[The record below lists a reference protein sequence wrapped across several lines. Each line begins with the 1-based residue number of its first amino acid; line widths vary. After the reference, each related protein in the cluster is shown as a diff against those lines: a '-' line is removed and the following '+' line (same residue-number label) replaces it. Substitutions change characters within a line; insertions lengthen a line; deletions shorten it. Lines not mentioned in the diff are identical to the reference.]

1 MRKKTRSGMT
11 VYDTLRV
18 PTEYE
23 CLKRSPSLPVLVRA
37 RMRESTSKQ
46 SVVMETEKWLRR
58 RREKVV
64 VERNGRMRQYHSN
77 ILLQDTRTTIEDSLI
92 NARIFEAELRTRLR
106 EKYSSHKDLGEKYS
120 GHKDLDYMSKGVQT
134 GPTSVY
140 RATDRR
146 YRPHSVDMGGLAR
159 AKGRWS
165 GVVPCQQVR
174 VRECDEPP
182 EEFKRAGIGFCFQGM
197 AGEELIL
204 VS

>member
-1 MRKKTRSGMT
+1 
-11 VYDTLRV
+11 
-18 PTEYE
+18 
-23 CLKRSPSLPVLVRA
+23 
-37 RMRESTSKQ
+37 
-46 SVVMETEKWLRR
+46 
-58 RREKVV
+58 
-64 VERNGRMRQYHSN
+64 MRQYHSN
-77 ILLQDTRTTIEDSLI
+77 ILLQDTRTTTEDSLI

-106 EKYSSHKDLGEKYS
+106 EKYSSHKDQEEKYS
-120 GHKDLDYMSKGVQT
+120 NHRDLGGKYSSHRDLNHMSKGVQT

-197 AGEELIL
+197 AEHCH
-204 VS
+204 